1 MPSGVLT
8 NLTCWVTQ
16 WQLSLVI
23 CKMWNNLVSRRG
35 GRGVTREGVSVE
47 YWPLWETVVLLSCIA
62 DKNNENER
70 KRQNF
75 YNWSELQHNQINHS
89 ITGQFHQT
97 EHHQTYHH
105 KKYQSQCHC
114 QQNCNHSVVY
124 RPSQTGSCWIG
135 RHVTGREWWWGND
148 GRMWF
153 Q

>member
-89 ITGQFHQT
+89 ITGQFHQFQ
-97 EHHQTYHH
+97 HHQTYHH
-105 KKYQSQCHC
+105 KNIEAKATVNKSATTVL
-114 QQNCNHSVVY
+114 S
-124 RPSQTGSCWIG
+124 TDLTKLEAAELKG
-135 RHVTGREWWWGND
+135 
-148 GRMWF
+148 M
-153 Q
+153 